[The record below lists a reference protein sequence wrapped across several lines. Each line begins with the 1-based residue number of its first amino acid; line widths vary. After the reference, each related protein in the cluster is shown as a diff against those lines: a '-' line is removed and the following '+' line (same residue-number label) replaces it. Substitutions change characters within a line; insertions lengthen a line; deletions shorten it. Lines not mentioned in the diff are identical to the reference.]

1 MNLIGALCFPKDVV
15 FSLYH
20 EIFITRHCS
29 YIYQLSHGLLLFL
42 PFFLEQIL
50 ESILI
55 EVLSVVA
62 QQLLILRNGM
72 KSGKERI
79 DFEGRNIQVR
89 SL

>member
-1 MNLIGALCFPKDVV
+1 MDYF
-15 FSLYH
+15 
-20 EIFITRHCS
+20 
-29 YIYQLSHGLLLFL
+29 LFL
-42 PFFLEQIL
+42 PFFFEQIL